1 MKKNYPV
8 SSIGFT
14 ISELPGETAIYIEF
28 SGCYQKCPNCHS
40 DYLQGDQGDSLS
52 LEDTVYNVYALAQKY
67 PDDITAI
74 VLMGGTTNS
83 GITEK
88 SLGILIKSLAKKTG
102 LPIGLYSGRDE
113 DPDKYLDV
121 EEIRWVKTG
130 SYKEA
135 FGGLEEPTTNQRF
148 YVKEHTIVTDQYGVY
163 SGRTPHWVDMTKQFQ
178 ILKGEE
184 IAKQTNSDSD
194 SE

>member
-1 MKKNYPV
+1 
-8 SSIGFT
+8 
-14 ISELPGETAIYIEF
+14 
-28 SGCYQKCPNCHS
+28 
-40 DYLQGDQGDSLS
+40 
-52 LEDTVYNVYALAQKY
+52 
-67 PDDITAI
+67 
-74 VLMGGTTNS
+74 MGGTANN

-88 SLGILIKSLAKKTG
+88 SLGILIKALAKKTG

-113 DPDKYLDV
+113 APDKYLDV

-163 SGRTPHWVDMTKQFQ
+163 SGRIPHWVDMTKQFQ

-184 IAKQTNSDSD
+184 IAQQPNSDSD